1 MTPSK
6 ASKTAAQMALSRAIE
21 SREPTVQRV
30 CFDPFAEQ
38 FLGAAYRMLLVA
50 RPLRASIVGIIEAL
64 FAGHHHYVVV
74 RTRYVDDFLDQQLT
88 PDVRQVVILGAGY
101 DSRAYRFGDRLRQ
114 VAVFE
119 VDHPAT
125 SRRKV
130 LGVEKI
136 LGSVPRHV
144 TYVPVD
150 FDRDTVGARLED
162 AGYRSDLRTIFLW
175 EGTTPYLSAEA
186 VDETLRFVRARSAS
200 GSVLLFDYILRSVLD
215 GTCTARGAQTERD
228 RMKAT
233 SEPFVFGIDEDEIEE
248 FLSARGFCHV
258 RDAGGDAL
266 RTRYL
271 RGDRDAYVKPWWRI
285 VHASV
290 S

>member
-21 SREPTVQRV
+21 SRMPAVDRV
-30 CFDPFAEQ
+30 CFDPFAER
-38 FLGAAYRMLLVA
+38 FLGAPYRMLLIA
-50 RPLRASIVGIIEAL
+50 RPLRASIVRIIESR
-64 FAGHHHYVVV
+64 FAGHHHYVLV
-74 RTRYVDDFLDQQLT
+74 RTRYIDDFLDQHLT
-88 PDVRQVVILGAGY
+88 PDVRQLVILGAGY

-125 SRRKV
+125 SRRK
-130 LGVEKI
+130 LSAVEKI
-136 LGSVPRHV
+136 LGSVPPHV

-150 FDRDTVGARLED
+150 FDRDALGARLEG

-186 VDETLRFVRARSAS
+186 VDETLRFVRSSSAS
-200 GSVLLFDYILRSVLD
+200 GSIILFDYVLRSVLD
-215 GTCTARGAQTERD
+215 GTCPARGAHNERD
-228 RMKAT
+228 RMKTT
-233 SEPFVFGIDEDEIEE
+233 SEPFVFGIDEDEVEA
-248 FLSARGFCHV
+248 FLSARGFCDVH
-258 RDAGGDAL
+258 DIGGDAL

-271 RGDRDAYVKPWWRI
+271 RGDRDAYVKPWWHI